1 MQINK
6 LNTKYEKIK
15 NLNKNLLIFNWKN
28 TNKTWFKAKKFKKIK
43 KKNPENKQWWTNL
56 ILVNI

>member
-43 KKNPENKQWWTNL
+43 INNDEQ
-56 ILVNI
+56 I